1 MKVILLDDV
10 KKVGKKGQMVEVSDG
25 YASNFLFKKKLA
37 TPATNSAINDAKLA
51 KESEVHKKE
60 TELAN
65 AKEIQAALKGKQ
77 VVLKIK
83 SGEGGRTFGS
93 VAAKDVGQAIEE
105 QLNIDID
112 RKKIV
117 LKDPIKTLGIHTV
130 EIKLHPQVVGAIEV
144 KVEAKI
150 G

>member
-10 KKVGKKGQMVEVSDG
+10 KKVGKKGEMVEVSDG

-37 TPATNSAINDAKLA
+37 VAATSSAINDAKLA
-51 KESEVHKKE
+51 KQSEQYKKE
-60 TELAN
+60 TELAH
-65 AKEIQAALKGKQ
+65 AKEMQAELKDKQ

-105 QLNIDID
+105 QLKLAID

-117 LKDPIKTLGIHTV
+117 LKEPIKTLGVHSV
-130 EIKLHPQVVGAIEV
+130 EIKLHPSVVGEIEV
-144 KVEAKI
+144 KVEAE
-150 G
+150 

>member
-37 TPATNSAINDAKLA
+37 TPATNAAINDAKLA
-51 KESEVHKKE
+51 KESEAHKKA
-60 TELAN
+60 TELSN
-65 AKEIQAALKGKQ
+65 AKDMQMALKGKQ

-93 VAAKDVGQAIEE
+93 VAPKDIGQAIED
-105 QLNIDID
+105 QLKLEID

-117 LKDPIKTLGIHTV
+117 LKEPIKTLGIHSV
-130 EIKLHPQVVGAIEV
+130 EIKLHPQVVGEIEV
-144 KVEAKI
+144 KVEAE
-150 G
+150 

>member
-10 KKVGKKGQMVEVSDG
+10 KKVGKKGEMVDVSDG
-25 YASNFLFKKKLA
+25 YAANFLFKKKLA
-37 TPATNSAINDAKLA
+37 TPATNAAINDAKLA
-51 KESEVHKKE
+51 KESAAHKKA
-60 TELAN
+60 TELAH
-65 AKEIQAALKGKQ
+65 AQEMQGQLKGKQ

-105 QLNIDID
+105 QLKLDID

-117 LKDPIKTLGIHTV
+117 LKDPIKTLGVHTV
-130 EIKLHPQVVGAIEV
+130 EIKLHPQVVGEIEV
-144 KVEAKI
+144 KVEAE
-150 G
+150 